1 MTGPSV
7 SATRAGRFWFRGREN
22 FTVGERRGLVE
33 SLAMQRIEHR
43 DRASDTLNG
52 KGSQMRGPSYG

>member
-1 MTGPSV
+1 
-7 SATRAGRFWFRGREN
+7 
-22 FTVGERRGLVE
+22 VGERRSLVE

-52 KGSQMRGPSYG
+52 KGSQMRGHIFG